1 MVEGLKELLIAG
13 QAPGIIHHHRLTHG
27 QRQKQH
33 GHDGG
38 HHAGPAQADV
48 IGIGLVAGGKAAAGV
63 GGEQDRAYG
72 EGCEEWGLGNSAL
85 FHGFFLLQTEMLDGL
100 AGKQKILSSLL
111 PFGRRDERMKN
122 LPRYHSSL
130 FPLWEHPLWDTIISL
145 HCNGSTRLHLLTFGP
160 AADTASSAIP
170 STLCLAP
177 TGTSLKARPCLL
189 LCVIAF
195 L

>member
-38 HHAGPAQADV
+38 HHTGPTQANV

-72 EGCEEWGLGNSAL
+72 EGCEEWGLGNRAL
-85 FHGFFLLQTEMLDGL
+85 FHGFFLLQTEMLDGFP
-100 AGKQKILSSLL
+100 GKQKILSSLL